1 MEMRKRVIERPKSL
15 ISSSSNPHQHPIR
28 QVYERSEDRIEL
40 KPTEEEKIDIK
51 LVYYSKRI
59 KGQVTK
65 RREGKRKVQREDK

>member
-51 LVYYSKRI
+51 LVYYSTRMKH
-59 KGQVTK
+59 K
-65 RREGKRKVQREDK
+65 